1 MRGATLDRLLTGALL
16 LGFFGLYLF
25 TRSARP
31 DPDALA
37 FGRLALMGPGTPGFF
52 QAEHLLYPFWGW
64 VAYQGTKLFG
74 YAGPPD
80 GPMAALNGLAGAAAV
95 AATYRLGR
103 LIRPDGV
110 GVGLGAALL
119 TGLSYAHWL
128 HSTQA
133 EDQMVANALVL
144 GAIAAGLG
152 GAPGLAAGGAAAL
165 GVLSHGTAVLP
176 AAVFGL
182 WLLAS
187 RRGRAVAPEYWLG
200 LLGVT
205 GVGLLL
211 GAVLGAGVRT
221 PAGMAAWLTDRPA
234 AGIWGRL
241 APADVPLGLKTAAGA
256 LFWPAGQASFKDL
269 LSEPLNPAG
278 WLEVFAFLCLL
289 RLAGLG
295 LGAWWVGLKYRHP
308 AAPLLVAWAL
318 GVGLFAL
325 GWAPE
330 DPQFWTLAVP
340 PVAVSIAHVLLP
352 EGRSRSGGPA
362 WGAALAGLVVAVG
375 AANYLL
381 VFGPA
386 ANPANNPDLARA
398 QCLADLLGPKDL
410 VITLGW
416 DWADGY
422 LPRLGHEK
430 VVGILD
436 LYLRAASRDP
446 GRLRGLLAQEVRSTW
461 DRGGRV
467 YLVRWPELSAGE
479 RAWLV
484 RTGSPTPETLGFA
497 ARPRTRCGDETVF
510 EIVGL

>member
-1 MRGATLDRLLTGALL
+1 MKAGTLDRVVTGALL

-64 VAYQGTKLFG
+64 VAYQGAKLFG

-80 GPMAALNGLAGAAAV
+80 GPMAALNGLAGAVAAAAV
-95 AATYRLGR
+95 YRLGR
-103 LIRPDGV
+103 LVRPDRA

-133 EDQMVANALVL
+133 EDQMVANALALAAV
-144 GAIAAGLG
+144 AAGLG
-152 GAPGLAAGGAAAL
+152 GAPGLGVGGAAGL

-176 AAVFGL
+176 AVVFGL
-182 WLLAS
+182 WLLAG
-187 RRGRAVAPEYWLG
+187 RRGRAAAPGYWAG

-205 GVGLLL
+205 GIGLLL
-211 GAVLGAGVRT
+211 GAVLGAGVRS
-221 PAGMAAWLTDRPA
+221 PAEGAAWLMDRPA

-256 LFWPAGQASFKDL
+256 FFWPAGQASFKGL

-278 WLEVFAFLCLL
+278 WLAAFTLVCLL
-289 RLAGLG
+289 GLAGVG

-308 AAPLLVAWAL
+308 AGPLLAAWAL
-318 GVGLFAL
+318 AVGLFAL

-340 PVAVSIAHVLLP
+340 PAALSIAHVLLP
-352 EGRSRSGGPA
+352 EARSRSGGPA

-398 QCLADLLGPKDL
+398 QCLAGLLGPRDL

-422 LPRLGHEK
+422 LPRLGHER
-430 VVGILD
+430 VAGILD
-436 LYLRAASRDP
+436 LYLRAANRDP
-446 GRLRGLLAQEVRSTW
+446 GRLRGLLAQEIRFTW

-467 YLVRWPELSAGE
+467 YLVHWPELSARE
-479 RAWLV
+479 REWLA
-484 RTGSPTPETLGFA
+484 RTGSPGPEALRFEV
-497 ARPRTRCGDETVF
+497 RPRARCGDETVF
-510 EIVGL
+510 EVVGL